1 VSKLFQW
8 QGGPSHSFC
17 VYEGYTATVEFVPSD
32 RVYLMQVVLPTEPA
46 ATFVIRELHSF
57 NQAIVDA
64 EELILKHEGD
74 QQLSKMV
81 SCVKDMITKVR
92 TCRL

>member
-1 VSKLFQW
+1 
-8 QGGPSHSFC
+8 
-17 VYEGYTATVEFVPSD
+17 
-32 RVYLMQVVLPTEPA
+32 MQVVLPTEPS
-46 ATFVIRELHSF
+46 ATFVIRELYSF

-81 SCVKDMITKVR
+81 SCVKDMIAKVR